1 MNHITMT
8 LQAEHLILEALKED
22 ISSEDVSTNAVMK
35 EAVKGE
41 VEEGLLFCGA
51 KAWKSQKME
60 TVPEVIRA
68 LFG

>member
-1 MNHITMT
+1 MITHVCMFKLQQENHKEIVD
-8 LQAEHLILEALKED
+8 EAVKLAD
-22 ISSEDVSTNAVMK
+22 SLYTIPN
-35 EAVKGE
+35 AVKGE